1 MGLGRNQLKL
11 LMAMGSPSML
21 LMTPCTGEAKSLERR
36 GLIDRYNGG
45 EARRITPAGMRA
57 LADAYEA
64 GELEQFMHKPATPT
78 EAGETKEG

>member
-1 MGLGRNQLKL
+1 MRLGKNQLKL

-36 GLIDRYNGG
+36 GLVASYRGG
-45 EARRITPAGMRA
+45 GATRITPAGMRA

-64 GELEQFMHKPATPT
+64 GQLEQFMHPRGDGAR
-78 EAGETKEG
+78 